1 MLHMSNLAQTGD
13 HYTQIAMFGWAN
25 VGPTDA
31 HWLGQRWHQPLAQRC
46 FGQLPLRWPNGDV
59 SPLGQRPANVGPT
72 ESSMTLGQRLTN
84 VVMLFINIVCFNCIY
99 LLLYRCPSVPVVL
112 LYLAIHFKCRFNC
125 GLPRCKWCIS
135 ADKSELCYQGRK
147 WVYSMAK

>member
-1 MLHMSNLAQTGD
+1 MTVHD
-13 HYTQIAMFGWAN
+13 KCVYTQIAMFGWAN

-72 ESSMTLGQRLTN
+72 ESSTTLGQRLTN
-84 VVMLFINIVCFNCIY
+84 VVMLFLFIVCFNCIY

-125 GLPRCKWCIS
+125 GLPRCKRCIS

-147 WVYSMAK
+147 RVYSMAK